1 MLLAQMLILAITNGQ
16 RKNASVYFGVFLQS
30 SKTARIQCKMEI
42 CGKHHGRAKKRKGKT
57 VKENEH
63 RTKQR
68 SSDVFPVMEHNERKK
83 KKKGGEVQDKP
94 FVEEESTAMHTDSEY
109 HAEQGNDGVEELYLA
124 SSNGQDVNAK
134 RSGAHEK
141 KMTEKK
147 LQGKDGRPALGDD
160 ESQGSATTKTK
171 FRTRKRHKR

>member
-1 MLLAQMLILAITNGQ
+1 MQ
-16 RKNASVYFGVFLQS
+16 
-30 SKTARIQCKMEI
+30 
-42 CGKHHGRAKKRKGKT
+42 
-57 VKENEH
+57 
-63 RTKQR
+63 
-68 SSDVFPVMEHNERKK
+68 
-83 KKKGGEVQDKP
+83 
-94 FVEEESTAMHTDSEY
+94 TDSEY

-134 RSGAHEK
+134 RSDAHEK

-171 FRTRKRHKR
+171 FRTIKRHKR